1 MSEKRLNS
9 LAIAEQKAAEIVKR
23 ANERKQK
30 LLDEASAAADKEI
43 AVLREKYQ
51 KEFEGKTYDITK
63 EEQEQA
69 VLTQRDIEEV
79 TRQYEEHASA
89 CIDMML
95 ERITRVDVKVSRN
108 VKADFSKL

>member
-9 LAIAEQKAAEIVKR
+9 LAIAEQKAAEIVKK
-23 ANERKQK
+23 ASERKQK

-51 KEFEGKTYDITK
+51 REFESKTYDITK

-79 TRQYEEHASA
+79 TRQYESNAAA
-89 CIDMML
+89 CMDMML
-95 ERITRVDVKVSRN
+95 ARITKVDLKVSRN